1 VGGYSEEKSG
11 GPGAGAS
18 LAAGQASMRY
28 LKVSHFLMCPM
39 AIYLS
44 IRGARASP
52 DAVPSAVLLI

>member
-1 VGGYSEEKSG
+1 MGGYSKEKSCG
-11 GPGAGAS
+11 QFAGAS

-39 AIYLS
+39 AIYFS

-52 DAVPSAVLLI
+52 DAVPSAVLLV